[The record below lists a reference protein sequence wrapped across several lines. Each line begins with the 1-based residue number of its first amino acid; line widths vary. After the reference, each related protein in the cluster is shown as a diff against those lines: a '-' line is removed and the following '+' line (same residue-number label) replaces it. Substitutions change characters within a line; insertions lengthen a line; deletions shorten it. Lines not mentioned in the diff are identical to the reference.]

1 MTRQQAEELTVS
13 AQKYLRMMHFNKIHL
28 VLNMEP
34 LPRKVG
40 WDKRKN
46 KKSEGDKK
54 ESEEARGRQCKNFPW
69 RGNSLDEDEKSIQM
83 VKNTE
88 ITMLSTF
95 YCGWTGAGSL
105 LADWN

>member
-13 AQKYLRMMHFNKIHL
+13 AQKYLRMIHFNKIHL

-54 ESEEARGRQCKNFPW
+54 ESEEGAAAFSASRSGRRHLCLL
-69 RGNSLDEDEKSIQM
+69 GN
-83 VKNTE
+83 
-88 ITMLSTF
+88 
-95 YCGWTGAGSL
+95 GH
-105 LADWN
+105 